1 MDSILQGATTGGYTL
16 GLTERERFVLQYLLV
31 KLNEYAAIVAGAE
44 VTVPDE
50 NIKEMQEA
58 RVRNLSNQDRQ
69 EIISEV
75 KQELMITDSF
85 LTTTSNEQEFPG
97 DEKLV

>member
-1 MDSILQGATTGGYTL
+1 M
-16 GLTERERFVLQYLLV
+16 GLTERERFVLQYLLE
-31 KLNEYAAIVAGAE
+31 KLNEYAAIVAGAQ

-50 NIKEMQEA
+50 NIKEMQKA

-97 DEKLV
+97 DEELV

>member
-1 MDSILQGATTGGYTL
+1 MDSILQGSTTGGYKL
-16 GLTERERFVLQYLLV
+16 GLTERERFVLQYLLE
-31 KLNEYAAIVAGAE
+31 KLNEYAAIVAGAQ

-50 NIKEMQEA
+50 NIKEMQKA

-97 DEKLV
+97 DEELV